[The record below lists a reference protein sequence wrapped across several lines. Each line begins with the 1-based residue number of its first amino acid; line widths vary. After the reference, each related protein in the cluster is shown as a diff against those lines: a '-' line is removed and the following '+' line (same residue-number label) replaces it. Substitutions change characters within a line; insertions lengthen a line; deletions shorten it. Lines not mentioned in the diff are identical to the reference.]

1 MHHWIGLRIGT
12 SPVIQ
17 NPSPDEVRG
26 ALERRDVRIGCLGEV
41 LLAFTPKDPHT
52 GKWNLGSATRL
63 TFYLGIPD
71 RAVVG
76 YSDTSVEQLPI
87 PLTYVFR
94 AVDQW
99 TERLFVLPIY
109 PGSLFRIPSR
119 HVIPRDL
126 IIPIAMEF
134 METGTFGDRGVWTEP
149 ELIDIET
156 EELAAAEAEAI
167 EDQQAA
173 L

>member
-1 MHHWIGLRIGT
+1 MLE
-12 SPVIQ
+12 
-17 NPSPDEVRG
+17 NPS
-26 ALERRDVRIGCLGEV
+26 RDLVQETFNRQTSTIGCLGDV
-41 LLAFTPKDPHT
+41 MMTFTPRDST
-52 GKWNLGSATRL
+52 TSKWNLRGATRI

-76 YSDTSVEQLPI
+76 YSDTSVQELPI
-87 PLTYVFR
+87 ALTYLFR
-94 AVDQW
+94 TVDQW

-134 METGTFGDRGVWTEP
+134 METGTVGDRGVWTEP

-156 EELAAAEAEAI
+156 EELAEAEEEAFS
-167 EDQQAA
+167 DQQAA
-173 L
+173 S